1 MFWLSCACTDTVV
14 TKNSAIAP
22 IKILVFIFKFWF
34 YVAWIDY
41 PGEGLISLL
50 IFFWNRVI
58 PAGSPR
64 MAACYS
70 LHAQPCTLERTPFL
84 YGLNRILGT

>member
-64 MAACYS
+64 MAPRNA
-70 LHAQPCTLERTPFL
+70 LHAQPRTLERTPFL